1 MRRGLCDIKLNEKSM
16 DSYRTEIKLQYD
28 SHKSP

>member
-1 MRRGLCDIKLNEKSM
+1 MQHGLRDIKLNEKSM
-16 DSYRTEIKLQYD
+16 DSYHTEIKLQYD